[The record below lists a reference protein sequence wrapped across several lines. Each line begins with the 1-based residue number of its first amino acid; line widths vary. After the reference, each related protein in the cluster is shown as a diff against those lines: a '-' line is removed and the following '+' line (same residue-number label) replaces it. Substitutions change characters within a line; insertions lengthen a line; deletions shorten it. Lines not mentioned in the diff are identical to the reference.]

1 MGMHDMNRCGY
12 ELTEQDFYPIPDD
25 RMHCFGIDDIEGGDN
40 YDDYLEYFWDNFE
53 HELFDC

>member
-1 MGMHDMNRCGY
+1 MGMHDMNRY
-12 ELTEQDFYPIPDD
+12 YDELTEQDFYPIPDD
-25 RMHCFGIDDIEGGDN
+25 RMHCCGIDDIEGGDN

>member
-1 MGMHDMNRCGY
+1 MGMHDMNRYDC

-53 HELFDC
+53 HELFD